1 MKQFFTMIAVL
12 LFSLVASAQEVSL
25 EGKWS
30 ETKFS
35 YIDTL
40 NTGRYLV
47 AKDFAAYAKGEKKLP
62 AQYFELK
69 EVVPKDDKKRILTIT
84 KKDDFYL
91 AKDQYNFNQKITY
104 NPTTENYLTIM
115 NGNPLVLKIDPVT
128 KRLSIIEPISNITY
142 FEFKKM

>member
-1 MKQFFTMIAVL
+1 MKQYFTMIAVML
-12 LFSLVASAQEVSL
+12 LSLTANAQKVGL

-30 ETKFS
+30 ETKFA

-91 AKDQYNFNQKITY
+91 AKDQYNFDQKITY
-104 NPTTENYLTIM
+104 DPKTENYLTIM
-115 NGNPLVLKIDPVT
+115 NGNPLILKIDATT
-128 KRLSIIEPISNITY
+128 KRLYIIEPTSNITY